1 MPVSSKKAFRLFKG
15 IAEGTIKKKGITP
28 SKAKEMVSK
37 GIKRKKKRSY
47 K

>member
-1 MPVSSKKAFRLFKG
+1 MPVSSRKAFRLFKG

-28 SKAKEMVSK
+28 SKAKEMIT
-37 GIKRKKKRSY
+37 GKKKRKRTY